1 MMKKKYSLA
10 LLVICC
16 SLLLFA
22 GCGKRKSNEDQW
34 TRINEEKRIIIGL
47 DDSFVPMGF
56 QDKSGKI
63 VGFDVDLAKAVFK
76 LYGISVDFQPIDW
89 SMKETELQNQTIDLI
104 WNGYTKTSERA
115 EKVQFTQPYMT
126 NDQVLVSLKE
136 KNIATASDMQGKILG
151 VQNGSSGYDGFESQP
166 DVLKKFVKDQTPILY
181 DGFNE
186 AFLDLKSGRIDGLLI
201 DRVYANYYLS
211 HEDNLKNYTISHVG
225 YDNEDFAVGVRKSD
239 NQLVQKINTA
249 FETLRKDGTLSKIS
263 QKWFGE
269 DITNNTKI
277 N

>member
-22 GCGKRKSNEDQW
+22 GCGKRKSSEDQW

-151 VQNGSSGYDGFESQP
+151 VQNGSSGYDVFESQP

-269 DITNNTKI
+269 DVTNH
-277 N
+277 

>member
-1 MMKKKYSLA
+1 M
-10 LLVICC
+10 
-16 SLLLFA
+16 
-22 GCGKRKSNEDQW
+22 
-34 TRINEEKRIIIGL
+34 
-47 DDSFVPMGF
+47 
-56 QDKSGKI
+56 
-63 VGFDVDLAKAVFK
+63 
-76 LYGISVDFQPIDW
+76 
-89 SMKETELQNQTIDLI
+89 
-104 WNGYTKTSERA
+104 
-115 EKVQFTQPYMT
+115 
-126 NDQVLVSLKE
+126 
-136 KNIATASDMQGKILG
+136 
-151 VQNGSSGYDGFESQP
+151 
-166 DVLKKFVKDQTPILY
+166 KKFVKDQTPILY

-269 DITNNTKI
+269 DVTNNTKI

>member
-1 MMKKKYSLA
+1 MKKKYSLA

-115 EKVQFTQPYMT
+115 EKVQLHDERSSTCFFKSKKHC
-126 NDQVLVSLKE
+126 NSE
-136 KNIATASDMQGKILG
+136 RHAR
-151 VQNGSSGYDGFESQP
+151 QNFRGSKRLFW
-166 DVLKKFVKDQTPILY
+166 L
-181 DGFNE
+181 
-186 AFLDLKSGRIDGLLI
+186 
-201 DRVYANYYLS
+201 
-211 HEDNLKNYTISHVG
+211 
-225 YDNEDFAVGVRKSD
+225 
-239 NQLVQKINTA
+239 
-249 FETLRKDGTLSKIS
+249 
-263 QKWFGE
+263 
-269 DITNNTKI
+269 
-277 N
+277 

>member
-1 MMKKKYSLA
+1 MKKKYSLA

-249 FETLRKDGTLSKIS
+249 FETLRKDGTLSNIS

-269 DITNNTKI
+269 DVTNNTKI

>member
-1 MMKKKYSLA
+1 MKKKYSLA

-239 NQLVQKINTA
+239 NQLVQKSILPLKRYEKMAPLVKFLKNGL
-249 FETLRKDGTLSKIS
+249 ERTLQIT
-263 QKWFGE
+263 QK
-269 DITNNTKI
+269 
-277 N
+277 

>member
-249 FETLRKDGTLSKIS
+249 FETLRKDGTFSKIS

-269 DITNNTKI
+269 DVTNNTKI

>member
-1 MMKKKYSLA
+1 MKKKYSLA

-115 EKVQFTQPYMT
+115 EKVQLTQPYMT

-239 NQLVQKINTA
+239 NQLVKKINTA

-263 QKWFGE
+263 KKWFGE
-269 DITNNTKI
+269 DVTNNTKI

>member
-1 MMKKKYSLA
+1 MKNKYSLA

-22 GCGKRKSNEDQW
+22 GCGKRKSSEDQW

-269 DITNNTKI
+269 DVTNH
-277 N
+277 

>member
-1 MMKKKYSLA
+1 MKKKYSLA

-56 QDKSGKI
+56 QDKSGNI

-239 NQLVQKINTA
+239 NQLVKKINTA
-249 FETLRKDGTLSKIS
+249 FETLRKDSTLSKIS

-269 DITNNTKI
+269 DVTNNTKI

>member
-1 MMKKKYSLA
+1 MKKKYSLA

-104 WNGYTKTSERA
+104 WNGYTKMSEIGRA
-115 EKVQFTQPYMT
+115 
-126 NDQVLVSLKE
+126 
-136 KNIATASDMQGKILG
+136 
-151 VQNGSSGYDGFESQP
+151 
-166 DVLKKFVKDQTPILY
+166 
-181 DGFNE
+181 
-186 AFLDLKSGRIDGLLI
+186 
-201 DRVYANYYLS
+201 
-211 HEDNLKNYTISHVG
+211 HV
-225 YDNEDFAVGVRKSD
+225 
-239 NQLVQKINTA
+239 
-249 FETLRKDGTLSKIS
+249 
-263 QKWFGE
+263 
-269 DITNNTKI
+269 
-277 N
+277 